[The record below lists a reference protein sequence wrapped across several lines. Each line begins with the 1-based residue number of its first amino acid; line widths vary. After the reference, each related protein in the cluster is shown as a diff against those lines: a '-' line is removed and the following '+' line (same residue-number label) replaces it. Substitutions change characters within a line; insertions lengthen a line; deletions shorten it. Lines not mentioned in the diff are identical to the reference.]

1 MCVWCVLCRIYIYMY
16 IVYACAGVCVLPMS
30 SLDDNKFGGDSCGS
44 GAFPADRWSCTH
56 TGTLGASDAA
66 P

>member
-1 MCVWCVLCRIYIYMY
+1 MFGVSCVVYTYVYSVCVR
-16 IVYACAGVCVLPMS
+16 ARVCVLPMS
-30 SLDDNKFGGDSCGS
+30 SLDDSKFGDDSCGS